1 VEVSY
6 IRGHNDQSATIYY
19 STSTLY
25 PTVCLK
31 PNDCEGALFLGVPY
45 SSSFRKKKDQVARCE
60 RGVDALRCASV
71 YVSFMCVSVRL
82 PVERRGN
89 DQRRG
94 Q

>member
-1 VEVSY
+1 MPGGVVVEEE
-6 IRGHNDQSATIYY
+6 N
-19 STSTLY
+19 
-25 PTVCLK
+25 
-31 PNDCEGALFLGVPY
+31 
-45 SSSFRKKKDQVARCE
+45 QVARCE

-71 YVSFMCVSVRL
+71 YVSFRCVSVRL